1 MRIHKSWKPLLLGL
15 FAVSILALTLGCS
28 HRTALDVH
36 NELRANFLAPDAG
49 GPALVAAYQPWFGR
63 GNHINVGYSSQD
75 PAVLRR
81 QISEAQGMGIG
92 AFVVN
97 WYGPRHEYEDR
108 AYLLMQ
114 QAAADSNFKV
124 ALMYDEDVNDSGP
137 ATEKVLVDL
146 QYAYDRYFGPHAVA
160 SRSAYLRF
168 GDGKPGGA
176 GSGSAG
182 GKPVIFIFPKGGDTD
197 WNRVRQ
203 MINSWEDPPLV
214 IFKDGNTKYAADFD
228 GFYAWVSPGPQGWAR
243 DGSNWGRDYLDNF
256 YRRMT
261 QQYPGKIAVGAAW
274 PGFNDTLAAWSRN
287 RHISARCGRTFD
299 DSLRLWRRYYSADH
313 PLAFMMIV
321 TWNDYEEGTAIERGI
336 DTCSGAGAGQ
346 RGSD

>member
-1 MRIHKSWKPLLLGL
+1 MRSNKSLKPLLLAG
-15 FAVSILALTLGCS
+15 FALIALGITVGCA
-28 HRTALDVH
+28 HRAALDVH
-36 NELRANFLAPDAG
+36 SELRSNALAPGSA
-49 GPALVAAYQPWFGR
+49 PELLAAYQPWFGR

-81 QISEAQGMGIG
+81 QITEAQGMGIS

-114 QAAADSNFKV
+114 QAAAESNFKV
-124 ALMYDEDVNDSGP
+124 ALMYDEDVNDAGT

-146 QYAYDRYFGPHAVA
+146 QYAYDRYIGPHAIG
-160 SRSAYLRF
+160 SRSAYLR
-168 GDGKPGGA
+168 A
-176 GSGSAG
+176 GN
-182 GKPVIFIFPKGGDTD
+182 KPVIFIFPKGGDTD

-203 MINSWEDPPLV
+203 MCNSWEEPPLL
-214 IFKDGNTKYAADFD
+214 IYKDNNNKYAAAFD
-228 GFYAWVSPGPQGWAR
+228 GFYAWVSPGPAGWSR

-256 YRRMT
+256 YRRMS
-261 QQYPGKIAVGAAW
+261 QQYPDKIAVGAAW

-287 RHISARCGRTFD
+287 RHINTRCGRTFD
-299 DSLRLWRRYYSADH
+299 DSLHLWRRYYTEKQ
-313 PLAFMMIV
+313 PLPFLMIV

-336 DTCSGAGAGQ
+336 DTCNGTTAGQ
-346 RGSD
+346 RNGGD